1 MILIRWAKMLKT
13 SGSKKSVRSV
23 LVVLSLLLGLGGVFR
38 LATGAGVEL
47 WSMATAEP
55 TAQLVNCPV
64 PPAALLDSLAKREA
78 QVKAQEDAAADRM
91 AALTLS
97 DQAITQRMAELQ
109 SAEEE
114 LKKTLTI
121 ADGASEKDLSQ
132 LTAVYEA
139 MKPADA
145 SALFQTMSPDFAA
158 GFLARMQP
166 AAAAAVLTGLKPEK
180 AYEVSVLLAGRN
192 ALVPKN

>member
-1 MILIRWAKMLKT
+1 MSRKA
-13 SGSKKSVRSV
+13 GRNV
-23 LVVLSLLLGLGGVFR
+23 LVILSLLLASGGAFR
-38 LATGAGVEL
+38 LASGAGVEL

-55 TAQLVNCPV
+55 SAKLVSCPI
-64 PPAALLDSLAKREA
+64 PPAALLESLAKREA
-78 QVKAQEDAAADRM
+78 QVKAQESAAADRM
-91 AALTLS
+91 AALNLS
-97 DQAITQRMAELQ
+97 DQVITQRMVELQ
-109 SAEEE
+109 TAEDA

-121 ADGASEKDLSQ
+121 ADGAAEKDLSQ

-145 SALFQTMSPDFAA
+145 AALFQTRSPDFAA
-158 GFLARMQP
+158 GFLGRMQP
-166 AAAAAVLTGLKPEK
+166 AAAAAILTGLKPDT

>member
-1 MILIRWAKMLKT
+1 MIMAKKNGKRVLILLAILLA
-13 SGSKKSVRSV
+13 SG
-23 LVVLSLLLGLGGVFR
+23 GAFR
-38 LATGAGVEL
+38 LASGGVIDL
-47 WSMATAEP
+47 LSTATAEP
-55 TAQLVNCPV
+55 SATLVSCPL
-64 PPAALLDSLAKREA
+64 PPAALLESLNKREG
-78 QVKAQEDAAADRM
+78 QVKAEESAAAERM
-91 AALTLS
+91 AALNLA
-97 DQAITQRMAELQ
+97 DQAISQRLAELQ
-109 SAEEE
+109 AAEAE

-121 ADGASEKDLSQ
+121 ADGASEKDLTQ

-145 SALFQTMSPDFAA
+145 AALFQTMSSEFAA

-166 AAAAAVLTGLKPEK
+166 ASAADILTGLKPDK

>member
-1 MILIRWAKMLKT
+1 MMLKKP
-13 SGSKKSVRSV
+13 GHSV
-23 LVVLSLLLGLGGVFR
+23 LLILAMLLASGGAFR
-38 LATGAGVEL
+38 LASGAGLEL

-55 TAQLVNCPV
+55 TAKLVSCPL
-64 PPAALLDSLAKREA
+64 PPAALLESLTKREA
-78 QVKAQEDAAADRM
+78 QLLAQEAAAAERM
-91 AALTLS
+91 AALNLS
-97 DQAITQRMAELQ
+97 DQAITQRLAELQ
-109 SAEEE
+109 TSEAE
-114 LKKTLTI
+114 LKKTLAI
-121 ADGASEKDLSQ
+121 ADGASEKDLAQ

-145 SALFQTMSPDFAA
+145 AALFQTMSPDFAA

-166 AAAAAVLTGLKPEK
+166 ALAADILTGLKPDT

>member
-1 MILIRWAKMLKT
+1 MMP
-13 SGSKKSVRSV
+13 KKSGRSV
-23 LVVLSLLLGLGGVFR
+23 LIILSMLLASGGVFR
-38 LATGAGVEL
+38 LASGAGIEL

-55 TAQLVNCPV
+55 STKLVSCPL

-78 QVKAQEDAAADRM
+78 QVKAQETAAAEHM
-91 AALTLS
+91 AALNLS

-109 SAEEE
+109 TAEEE

-121 ADGASEKDLSQ
+121 ADGASEKDLAQ

-145 SALFQTMSPDFAA
+145 AALFQTMSPDFAA

-166 AAAAAVLTGLKPEK
+166 GSAADIMTGLKPET

>member
-1 MILIRWAKMLKT
+1 MKMPRR
-13 SGSKKSVRSV
+13 SRRSV
-23 LVVLSLLLGLGGVFR
+23 LIILSLLLAFGGAFR
-38 LATGAGVEL
+38 LASGAGLQV

-55 TAQLVNCPV
+55 SAVLVNCPI
-64 PPAALLDSLAKREA
+64 PPAALLESLANREA

-97 DQAITQRMAELQ
+97 DQAITQRLAELQ
-109 SAEEE
+109 AAEEA
-114 LKKTLTI
+114 LKKTLAI
-121 ADGASEKDLSQ
+121 ADGASEKDLAQ

-139 MKPADA
+139 MTPTDA
-145 SALFQTMSPDFAA
+145 ANLFQTMSPDFAA

-166 AAAAAVLTGLKPEK
+166 ASAAAILTGLKPDT

>member
-1 MILIRWAKMLKT
+1 MP
-13 SGSKKSVRSV
+13 KKSGRSV
-23 LVVLSLLLGLGGVFR
+23 LVVLSVLLASGGMFR
-38 LATGAGVEL
+38 LASGAGLEL

-55 TAQLVNCPV
+55 SATLVNCPV

-78 QVKAQEDAAADRM
+78 QVKAQERAAADRM
-91 AALTLS
+91 AALNLS
-97 DQAITQRMAELQ
+97 DQVITQRLAELQ
-109 SAEEE
+109 TAEDA
-114 LKKTLTI
+114 LKQTLTI
-121 ADGASEKDLSQ
+121 ADGAAEKDLSQ

-145 SALFQTMSPDFAA
+145 AALFQTMSPDFAA
-158 GFLARMQP
+158 GFLGRMQP
-166 AAAAAVLTGLKPEK
+166 AAAAAILTGLKPDT

>member
-1 MILIRWAKMLKT
+1 MSRKA
-13 SGSKKSVRSV
+13 GRNV
-23 LVVLSLLLGLGGVFR
+23 LVILSLLLASGGAFR
-38 LATGAGVEL
+38 LASGAGVEL

-55 TAQLVNCPV
+55 SAKLVSCPI
-64 PPAALLDSLAKREA
+64 PPAALLESLAKREA
-78 QVKAQEDAAADRM
+78 QVKAQESAAADRM
-91 AALTLS
+91 AALNLS
-97 DQAITQRMAELQ
+97 DQVITQRMVELQ
-109 SAEEE
+109 TAEDA

-121 ADGASEKDLSQ
+121 ADGAAEKDLSQ

-145 SALFQTMSPDFAA
+145 AALFQTMSPDFAA
-158 GFLARMQP
+158 GFLGRMQP
-166 AAAAAVLTGLKPEK
+166 GAAAAILTGLKPDT